1 MFDEGT
7 LDQSVLTQMYGFI
20 AMAVN
25 RYSRQI
31 DTVFDQSKLK
41 KSRANMEQ
49 SLADMPP

>member
-1 MFDEGT
+1 MFDEGA

-41 KSRANMEQ
+41 NLEPIWSTH
-49 SLADMPP
+49 